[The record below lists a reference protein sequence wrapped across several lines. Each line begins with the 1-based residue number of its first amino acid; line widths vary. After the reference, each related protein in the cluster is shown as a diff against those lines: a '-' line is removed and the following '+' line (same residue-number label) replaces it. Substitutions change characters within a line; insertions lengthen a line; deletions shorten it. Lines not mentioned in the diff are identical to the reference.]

1 MSTTVFILN
10 RSPTRVVDGKASFE
24 AWHAETPIVHFLRTF
39 GCIAHVKNTHPGLKK
54 LNDRSCKT
62 IFVRY
67 ESGSKVNR
75 CYDLV
80 EQRIVMLH
88 DIVFDKAGKC
98 VGKYTMM
105 SM

>member
-1 MSTTVFILN
+1 
-10 RSPTRVVDGKASFE
+10 
-24 AWHAETPIVHFLRTF
+24 
-39 GCIAHVKNTHPGLKK
+39 LKK

-62 IFVRY
+62 IFIRN

-88 DIVFDKAGKC
+88 DIVFNKAGKC